1 MESDVIHGAYAGV
14 AEACN
19 ALDDAS
25 ISTIAME
32 MRKVRIELKNDETI
46 VHKRVAV

>member
-14 AEACN
+14 DEACN

-25 ISTIAME
+25 ISTIAMV
-32 MRKVRIELKNDETI
+32 RKVRIELKNDETI